1 MMVCIEHRGR
11 APIRLAPLT
20 GDGRRLPDIGWTW
33 SLFCRRRDPSPDAC
47 LSSGCPRISLSI
59 FCLLSMRAAPHHAR
73 TRASWK
79 RAQGPGSRR
88 PPRWGGGQHCG
99 LCNLWME
106 KRFHARTSTSSSTFP
121 SQRASVPPIQFL
133 PHLWAPGRLFPSH
146 PLLPLSGPPL
156 LPPPKSR
163 RCNRSRRTLRPP
175 AGSPSLV
182 PASLPASLP
191 LSTTSAGQ
199 RRGILEYY
207 GTAVPL
213 FFFGSPSLWR
223 CWRGSAAAC
232 AVGPATSVVSTSAVS
247 IKTHTSPPFASREPR
262 ARSPI
267 SPIRLRLCVP
277 VQFSPGHPTTS
288 SPPPQ
293 VPAVSRHFYISMSI
307 DPRPTTTTRLN
318 STARS
323 EKGQP
328 VFPVSPAPVIPPT
341 ILSTSLVGKETDP
354 TNLVAAPSPGANI
367 TATPTPAH
375 PDPRR

>member
-1 MMVCIEHRGR
+1 
-11 APIRLAPLT
+11 
-20 GDGRRLPDIGWTW
+20 
-33 SLFCRRRDPSPDAC
+33 
-47 LSSGCPRISLSI
+47 
-59 FCLLSMRAAPHHAR
+59 
-73 TRASWK
+73 
-79 RAQGPGSRR
+79 
-88 PPRWGGGQHCG
+88 
-99 LCNLWME
+99 ME

-121 SQRASVPPIQFL
+121 SPSGRPSPQSNSSHTFGPPVSCFPPTLFCLSVVPPSPQIAALQPLQEDPPTPGWFAIPRPCFPARFPAPL
-133 PHLWAPGRLFPSH
+133 HHQRRPASRYPGVLRYRGTSFFFAPHLSGAAGVGALLHAPSVQR
-146 PLLPLSGPPL
+146 
-156 LPPPKSR
+156 
-163 RCNRSRRTLRPP
+163 
-175 AGSPSLV
+175 
-182 PASLPASLP
+182 PASCRPA
-191 LSTTSAGQ
+191 
-199 RRGILEYY
+199 
-207 GTAVPL
+207 
-213 FFFGSPSLWR
+213 PSRL
-223 CWRGSAAAC
+223 
-232 AVGPATSVVSTSAVS
+232 
-247 IKTHTSPPFASREPR
+247 KHTQPPPFASREPR

-328 VFPVSPAPVIPPT
+328 VFPVSSAPVIPPT